1 MKSGSFFCPYRYSR
15 GTALSTYLG
24 RTSRRTVSPTAQG
37 TSVTSSASWVAPI
50 TPAQGS
56 AGR

>member
-1 MKSGSFFCPYRYSR
+1 MKSGSFFRPYRYSR

-37 TSVTSSASWVAPI
+37 
-50 TPAQGS
+50 
-56 AGR
+56 